1 MNAVMNRKRQIIQDP
16 PVAKFLLSDPRASI
30 LWLIIRV
37 YVGWQWIDAGLH
49 KVSDP
54 AWVSTGEAVQGFW
67 TRAVAI
73 PEVGR
78 PAISFDWY
86 RSFLEYMIS
95 IEAYTY
101 MAPLIAWGEL
111 LIGIALVL
119 GVFTGISAFLG
130 GLLNFNFMLAGTAS
144 TNPVLFILSI
154 GLIMAWKVSGYI
166 GLDYF
171 LLNML
176 GTPWR
181 AKSVDVETT
190 ATDYGTPA
198 KA

>member
-16 PVAKFLLSDPRASI
+16 PVAKFLFSDPRASI
-30 LWLIIRV
+30 LWLIVRV

-54 AWVSTGEAVQGFW
+54 AWVQTGESVQGFW
-67 TRAVAI
+67 TRAIAI

-86 RSFLEYMIS
+86 RSFLEYMLS
-95 IEAYTY
+95 MEAYTW
-101 MAPLIAWGEL
+101 MAPMIAWGEL

-130 GLLNFNFMLAGTAS
+130 AALNFNFMLAGTAS
-144 TNPVLFILSI
+144 TNPVLFLLSI
-154 GLIMAWKVSGYI
+154 GLMMAWKVSGYI

-171 LLNML
+171 LLSML

-181 AKSVDVETT
+181 AKTVDV
-190 ATDYGTPA
+190 GTPEYGSA
-198 KA
+198 ATKA